1 MWKQLHHPNVLL
13 TLGAGRNIAESC
25 VASPWMPDRHF
36 FQYEYPKRCPG
47 AAHHVSIV
55 SIHNVYDSQYA
66 EFNAYRMLRV
76 LDGPPHPHFN
86 DVVHGYLQAVGCI
99 DYKGF
104 IG

>member
-1 MWKQLHHPNVLL
+1 MRKRLNHPNVFL
-13 TLGAGRNIAESC
+13 TLGAGCNIAKLY
-25 VASPWMPDRHF
+25 VASPWISDRHF
-36 FQYEYPKRCPG
+36 FQYEYPG
-47 AAHHVSIV
+47 AARHVFIV
-55 SIHNVYDSQYA
+55 SIHNVYDIQCA

-76 LDGPPHPHFN
+76 LDGLSYLHFN